1 MGPKLLRAAAALLW
15 GFLLGQTAAQEGII
29 HASGNGTPLQSKDYC
44 MLYNPYWTTL
54 PTTIENAT
62 SLSLENLTTPL
73 CNSSD
78 IPSTGIKNKVF
89 VVSWGTCDF
98 LEKARVAQKGAKALL
113 VANGSLHS
121 PPLGN
126 KSEFQDV
133 KILIAFMSKKD
144 LRDMQQTL
152 GTNISVIL
160 YAPPWPKFDYTM
172 IVIFVIA
179 VSCVALGGYW
189 SGISELEDMKA
200 MTNTEE
206 RETKKK
212 EDSLTFTPLTVIIFV
227 VGCCVIMIL
236 LYFFYKWLVYVMI
249 SIFCLASSMSLYN
262 CLAPLIRKIPCG
274 QCRIVCGSKSFEVR
288 LLFLAVFCISL
299 AVVWAVFRNDD
310 RWAWILQDLLGM
322 AFCLNLIKTLKLPNF
337 KACVILLV
345 LLLIYDVFFVFITP
359 FITKNGESI
368 MIEVAAGPFGSNE
381 KNGGN
386 LVEATAQP
394 SAPHEKLPVVI
405 KVPRLI
411 NFSAMSACLA
421 PVSILGFGDIIVP
434 GLLVAYCRRFDIH
447 VGSSIYYISCV
458 IAYAVGM
465 VLTFIVL
472 MLMKQGQPALLYLVP
487 CTLITVVIVA
497 WRRKEVKKI
506 WKGTSYQ
513 MMENLD
519 YGVNEENVTT
529 NQQTVGQQY

>member
-1 MGPKLLRAAAALLW
+1 MGTKRRLLPAAGALLW
-15 GFLLGQTAAQEGII
+15 GFLLRMTAAREGII
-29 HASGNGTPLQSKDYC
+29 HAYGEGKPLPSKDYC
-44 MLYNPYWTTL
+44 MLYNPSWTTL
-54 PTTIENAT
+54 PTTIENTT
-62 SLSLENLTTPL
+62 SYSLENLTIPL

-78 IPSTGIKNKVF
+78 IPPTGIRNKV
-89 VVSWGTCDF
+89 VAVSWGTCEF
-98 LEKARVAQKGAKALL
+98 LEKAKIAQRGGAEALL
-113 VANGSLHS
+113 VANDSLYF

-126 KSEFQDV
+126 HSEFQDV
-133 KILIAFMSKKD
+133 KILIAFMSNKD

-152 GTNISVIL
+152 GNNISVNF
-160 YAPPWPKFDYTM
+160 YAPSWPTFDYTLV
-172 IVIFVIA
+172 VIFIIA
-179 VSCVALGGYW
+179 VSSVALGGYW
-189 SGISELEDMKA
+189 SGVSELEDMKA
-200 MTNTEE
+200 VTNTED

-212 EDSLTFTPLTVIIFV
+212 EESLTFTPLTVIMFV
-227 VGCCVIMIL
+227 VGCCVIIIL

-249 SIFCLASSMSLYN
+249 AIFCLASSMSLYN
-262 CLAPLIRKIPCG
+262 CLSSLIRKIPCG
-274 QCRIVCGSKSFEVR
+274 QCRIACGSKSFEVR
-288 LLFLAVFCISL
+288 LLFLAAFCISL

-381 KNGGN
+381 K
-386 LVEATAQP
+386 
-394 SAPHEKLPVVI
+394 LPVVI
-405 KVPRLI
+405 RVPRLI
-411 NFSAMSACLA
+411 YFSAMSVCLA

-458 IAYAVGM
+458 IAYAVGL

-472 MLMKQGQPALLYLVP
+472 VLMKKGQPALLYLVS
-487 CTLITVVIVA
+487 CTLITVVIIA

-506 WKGTSYQ
+506 WEGTNYQ
-513 MMENLD
+513 VMENLD
-519 YGVNEENVTT
+519 YGASEENVTT
-529 NQQTVGQQY
+529 NQQTVQQ